1 MNCFE
6 NDIFRPVSLNNSYD
20 ILLFTCIVIATNTV
34 QVLCTFV
41 TFLLTSS
48 SLISLFHLISSKVLS
63 ISVLFIAL
71 HDQ

>member
-20 ILLFTCIVIATNTV
+20 ILLFTCIVIATTV
-34 QVLCTFV
+34 QVICTFA

-48 SLISLFHLISSKVLS
+48 SLVILFHLIKS
-63 ISVLFIAL
+63 IKYFGVIYCIA
-71 HDQ
+71 